1 MKKTERGWCGH
12 FCCGERCRYRRNT
25 LLEHDDR
32 RVIVS
37 SVGSF
42 IVKPD
47 DKWITNIGCGNGSGR
62 YRYYET
68 MVFEAQREGAYWEV
82 DASKELD
89 FYAPDFV
96 CANHA
101 KELPKGVDVLMDQH
115 HDSIV
120 RKWMRIMRRGGK

>member
-12 FCCGERCRYRRNT
+12 FCCGDRCRYRRNT

-42 IVKPD
+42 LEKPGD
-47 DKWITNIGCGNGSGR
+47 EWITEIGFGSGIAR
-62 YRYYET
+62 RYYET
-68 MVFEAQREGAYWEV
+68 MVFEACLDGPYWEADV
-82 DASKELD
+82 SRQLS
-89 FYAPDFV
+89 FYAPDF
-96 CANHA
+96 AYAAHA
-101 KELPKGVDVLMDQH
+101 KDLPDGISMLMDKH